1 MKRLLFLVLFL
12 LPTTLVVSV
21 PSSWAK
27 TRVFACEPEW
37 AAVAQEIGGEKLA
50 VFSATHAAQDPHFIR
65 ARPSLIS
72 KIRKADIVFC
82 SGASLEVGWLP
93 LLIQK
98 GARNLQPGKPGHLM
112 AADFVET
119 LEKPEK
125 IDRSMGDLHIEGN
138 PHVHLDP
145 RNILIVAREFTARL
159 EYIDR
164 ENAAEYRKNLESF
177 SVRWQKAVS
186 GWEKRAAALEGRSV
200 VTHHNAW
207 IYLLD
212 WLGIH
217 LAGTLEEKP
226 GIPPSAGHLRELLTS
241 VRGDPR
247 TFAIIRTP
255 YSPDNASEWFSKKTG
270 IPEMELP
277 YTVGGA
283 DGTDDLFSLFDR
295 TIEILNQLSDD
306 NP

>member
-1 MKRLLFLVLFL
+1 MKNLLVVVSFL
-12 LPTTLVVSV
+12 LPAALAAAA

-37 AAVAQEIGGEKLA
+37 AAVAREIGGEKLA
-50 VFSATHAAQDPHFIR
+50 VFSATHARQDPHFIR

-98 GARNLQPGKPGHLM
+98 GARNLQPGKTGYLM
-112 AADFVET
+112 AADLVET

-125 IDRSMGDLHIEGN
+125 IDRSMGDLHVEGN

-145 RNILIVAREFTARL
+145 RNVLIVAREFSSRL
-159 EYIDR
+159 ESIDG

-177 SVRWQKAVS
+177 SARWEEAVS
-186 GWEKRAAALEGRSV
+186 GWEKRAAALAGRSV

-212 WLGIH
+212 WLDIH

-226 GIPPSAGHLRELLTS
+226 GIPPSGSHLRGLLAS

-247 TFAIIRTP
+247 MLAIVRTP
-255 YSPDNASEWFSKKTG
+255 FSPDNASKWLSKKTG
-270 IPEMELP
+270 IPERELP

-283 DGTDDLFSLFDR
+283 KGIDDLFSLFDR
-295 TIEILNQLSDD
+295 TIEILNGVSE
-306 NP
+306 